1 MSPTLLTYV
10 FAGIYSDYST
20 REIIVGLKTNITERA
35 ASGNR
40 DCQTGECSFSEYV
53 KPVRA

>member
-1 MSPTLLTYV
+1 MSPTLLMYV

-35 ASGNR
+35 ASGHG
-40 DCQTGECSFSEYV
+40 DCQTGECSFGEYV